1 MTERRI
7 LDIKDTDLSVPDG
20 GLISISLAHSAPVR
34 PNQIETTALGV
45 LIGKY
50 FDGVPVRLIEKT
62 LTYHEDITFVNGAGK
77 RVTITRDEADKPEA
91 QFVIVPFRFVMTDR
105 RRAFAKNIVIV
116 DDLERRDPTIIV
128 DSLAVGSD
136 PNFIPIAASS
146 ILGLDLIKYIYE
158 L

>member
-146 ILGLDLIKYIYE
+146 ILGLDLIKYIYA

>member
-1 MTERRI
+1 MNERRI
-7 LDIKDTDLSVPDG
+7 LDVKDVDLSAPSG

-34 PNQIETTALGV
+34 PNQVETTALGL

-50 FDGVPVRLIEKT
+50 LDGVCVKPISKPLA
-62 LTYHEDITFVNGAGK
+62 YYEDIFFVNGAGE
-77 RVTITRDEADKPEA
+77 RMVISRDEADKPEA
-91 QFVIVPFRFVMTDR
+91 TYAIVPFRFVMTDR

-116 DDLERRDPTIIV
+116 DDTERSYPYILV

-136 PNFIPIAASS
+136 PNFIPISASS
-146 ILGLDLIKYIYE
+146 ILGRDITSYITT

>member
-7 LDIKDTDLSVPDG
+7 LALKDTDLSVPDG

-34 PNQIETTALGV
+34 PNHIETIALGV

-77 RVTITRDEADKPEA
+77 RVTITRDEADKPES
-91 QFVIVPFRFVMTDR
+91 QYVIVPFRFVMTDR

-116 DDLERRDPTIIV
+116 DDTERTHPYIIV

-136 PNFIPIAASS
+136 PNFVPIAASS
-146 ILGLDLIKYIYE
+146 ILGSNLLTYITS